1 MLITILTIDLISGR
15 DNKFWAGHFG
25 SYASGAMLRVKSE
38 VAPDDS
44 DQDGDVVES
53 KLSPEKVSDLNTM
66 IAGFNDEYKDGL
78 KELQETIGK
87 VLV

>member
-1 MLITILTIDLISGR
+1 
-15 DNKFWAGHFG
+15 
-25 SYASGAMLRVKSE
+25 MLRVKSE
-38 VAPDDS
+38 VAPDNS

-87 VLV
+87 VLGNSI